1 LHTVLREFT
10 RFVTKT
16 QSVKLVVVLAANVFT
31 AIANMRAAHT
41 IIASAYM
48 LTIPI
53 VTVITHHTQKARVI
67 RVRAA
72 LLLRYSVLCSS
83 SVSRAA

>member
-1 LHTVLREFT
+1 MHTVLRVLT

-16 QSVKLVVVLAANVFT
+16 KSVKLVVVMADVLT
-31 AIANMRAAHT
+31 AITILGKAALPLIAFAPT
-41 IIASAYM
+41 IY
-48 LTIPI
+48 
-53 VTVITHHTQKARVI
+53 THQTQKARVI